1 MNKGRLEAFSDGVF
15 AIIITIMVLEL
26 KAPSPASPPGAAALV
41 PLIPTLISY
50 VVSFVFVGIY
60 QVDHHHLFMASREV
74 NRAALWANLHLL
86 FWLSLFPFTTSWV
99 GQKHF
104 APVPVGVY
112 GVTLMLA
119 AASWDI
125 LRRILIRHHGEESL
139 LGVSVGRGVKE
150 WVSTSLL
157 TLGVVAAFVLPGRVS
172 DANAGL
178 IDRATYGS
186 VVAFGLYC
194 GVSAIW
200 QVPNRRIEDRMKK
213 PAHSPPAAGE

>member
-1 MNKGRLEAFSDGVF
+1 MSKDHLRARTS
-15 AIIITIMVLEL
+15 
-26 KAPSPASPPGAAALV
+26 
-41 PLIPTLISY
+41 TLISY
-50 VVSFVFVGIY
+50 VVSFIFVGIY
-60 QVDHHHLFMASREV
+60 PVNHHHLFMASREV

-99 GQKHF
+99 GQTHF
-104 APVPVGVY
+104 APVPVGFY
-112 GVTLMLA
+112 GVTLLLA

-150 WVSTSLL
+150 WASTSLL

-178 IDRATYGS
+178 FDRATYGS

-194 GVSAIW
+194 CVLAIW
-200 QVPNRRIEDRMKK
+200 QVPDRRIEDRMKK
-213 PAHSPPAAGE
+213 PARSPPAAGE